1 MENQEPEAIMQDAPQ
16 EMPGELAE
24 SIDNWRHSVPSRM
37 EREDPFVNDGFVPR
51 PQTRITFREPEKP
64 VRRPSTRI
72 AMMRAAIPLFRRPN
86 GPNALQPSIMERPE
100 TALGVRD
107 EDEDEV
113 VTEAKNPI
121 RGFFALFGRKRKH
134 RSPSLSPTPTVVL
147 DTPLTLHFLFVGAQG
162 AGQTSLLFRARYG
175 HFPDSSAITRTCY
188 ETYTNIR
195 MYHSQ
200 PWDGIFLCFDIKEKN
215 SLHTIL
221 QWWQT
226 AVQGGFLG
234 QQQSEVLLH
243 LIGMKKDQRAQCLD
257 EAHRLQGPF
266 DPQAY
271 VPFPT
276 CCVLP
281 SDAMWYARRIGC
293 HRYLECSAMTGEG
306 VDVMLEEAGA
316 EATRRAIEVARR
328 MRMAPSKRR
337 LF

>member
-1 MENQEPEAIMQDAPQ
+1 
-16 EMPGELAE
+16 MPGELAA
-24 SIDNWRHSVPSRM
+24 SIDTWRHSVPSRM

-51 PQTRITFREPEKP
+51 PETRITFREPERP

-86 GPNALQPSIMERPE
+86 GPNALQESIMERPE

-107 EDEDEV
+107 DDEDEV
-113 VTEAKNPI
+113 VRAARNPI

-147 DTPLTLHFLFVGAQG
+147 DRPLTLQFLFVGAEG

-188 ETYTNIR
+188 ETYTNDTSGAPDLNTVER
-195 MYHSQ
+195 LSYVQ
-200 PWDGIFLCFDIKEKN
+200 WDAIFLCFDIKEKTT
-215 SLHTIL
+215 LHTIL
-221 QWWQT
+221 QWWQN
-226 AVQGGFLG
+226 ALQGGFLS
-234 QQQSEVLLH
+234 QQQNPTLLH
-243 LIGMKKDQRAQCLD
+243 LIGMKKDLRAKCLD
-257 EAHRLQGPF
+257 EDHPIPGPF
-266 DPQAY
+266 EPQAF

-276 CCVLP
+276 CCVAP
-281 SDAMWYARRIGC
+281 SDAVWHARRIGAD
-293 HRYLECSAMTGEG
+293 RYLECSAMTGEG

-316 EATRRAIEVARR
+316 EATRRAIAFAR
-328 MRMAPSKRR
+328 MRLAPGRRR